1 MKIVALERI
10 NIGSDVDVSKFHR
23 LGEFVEYDITKA
35 EKIKERGQGAD
46 IFIINKLP
54 MEEATLEG
62 LPSLKLICVTATGTD
77 NVDIAY
83 CKSRGIA
90 VCNVKGYSTAS
101 VVQHTFA
108 VLFYI
113 FEKLNYYDHYVKSEK
128 YTQCEIYTHFDKRYM
143 ELKDKTWGIIGLGN
157 IGRGV
162 ALVAAAFGCRVIY
175 YSTSGKNN
183 SVEYEKVDFDTLLA
197 ESDIISI
204 HAPLNDNTK
213 NLMTFDALKKM
224 KSTAYL
230 INMGRG
236 PIINEADLAKA
247 LKQNVI
253 AGAGLDVL
261 SAEPMKVDNP
271 LLQIKDSD
279 KLFITPHIAWAA
291 TEARNR
297 LMEEVFLNIEAYC
310 NGEKRNRI
318 C

>member
-10 NIGSDVDVSKFHR
+10 NVGSDVDVRKFNR
-23 LGEFVEYDITKA
+23 LGEFIEYDMTKA
-35 EKIKERGQGAD
+35 EQIKERGQGAD
-46 IFIINKLP
+46 VLIINKLP
-54 MEEATLEG
+54 MNESTLGG
-62 LPSLKLICVTATGTD
+62 LSNLKLICVTATGTD
-77 NVDIAY
+77 NVDIVY
-83 CKSRGIA
+83 CKSKGIA
-90 VCNVKGYSTAS
+90 VCNVKDYSTAS

-113 FEKLNYYDHYVKSEK
+113 YEKLNYYDKYVKSEQ

-157 IGRGV
+157 IGKGV
-162 ALVAAAFGCRVIY
+162 ALVAAAFGCKVIY
-175 YSTSGKNN
+175 YSTSGENN
-183 SVEYEKVDFDTLLA
+183 SIDYRKVDFDTLLS

-204 HAPLNDNTK
+204 HAPLNDKTR
-213 NLMTFDALKKM
+213 NLMTFSAFEKM
-224 KSTAYL
+224 KKTAYL

-261 SAEPMKVDNP
+261 SVEPMNMDNP
-271 LLQIKDSD
+271 LLEIKDSD
-279 KLFITPHIAWAA
+279 KLLITPHIAWAA
-291 TEARNR
+291 TEARTR
-297 LMEEVFLNIEAYC
+297 LMEEVFLNIEAYIT
-310 NGEKRNRI
+310 GEERSRI